1 MSRITDSAAGEACAL
16 RLPGV
21 CNCDPTTTVW
31 AHWNELDGGKAK
43 GKKLARFDHLGAYAC
58 YACHMVL
65 DGQAKRPAW
74 LTLEAVK
81 EAMRRAVR
89 ECEAKLK
96 EKGLW
101 PSAEFL
107 AAKPVTVQRIVKVVR
122 TPEQRAARQ
131 KDKSREPVRAGLAAL
146 PSSKK
151 NGIHSV
157 GSARSTSKRIV
168 SGTVTKENAKSRFP
182 KGRKLVSAN
191 RLQSRPFG
199 VK

>member
-21 CNCDPTTTVW
+21 CNHDPATTVW
-31 AHWNELDGGKAK
+31 AHWNQMPGGKAK
-43 GKKLARFDHLGAYAC
+43 GKKLAKDDCYGAYAC

-81 EAMRRAVR
+81 EAMRRAVS

-96 EKGLW
+96 AKGLW
-101 PSAEFL
+101 PSAEAL
-107 AAKPVTVQRIVKVVR
+107 ATKPVTAQRIVKKVVAL
-122 TPEQRAARQ
+122 EDRQ
-131 KDKSREPVRAGLAAL
+131 KEKSREPVRAGHRGLSA
-146 PSSKK
+146 SKK
-151 NGIHSV
+151 LDQ
-157 GSARSTSKRIV
+157 GSTRWNKEPTSKRIV
-168 SGTVTKENAKSRFP
+168 SGTDRKENAPSRFP
-182 KGRKLVSAN
+182 KGRKLVSGN
-191 RLQSRPFG
+191 KLQSRPFG